1 MLQKNIL
8 VLDKIEL
15 KPNGNALINISF
27 FCISFLKD
35 KMFYIRMMLALL
47 VFITILVFFALFLGF
62 SQATEIEE
70 VQEFKSI
77 KTQNVT
83 GTKFS

>member
-1 MLQKNIL
+1 
-8 VLDKIEL
+8 
-15 KPNGNALINISF
+15 
-27 FCISFLKD
+27 
-35 KMFYIRMMLALL
+35 MFYIRMMLALL
-47 VFITILVFFALFLGF
+47 VFITVLVFFALYLGF

-83 GTKFS
+83 GTKFSSKSMVPKPVRLDWH